1 MAVDVAELTKLMIGA
16 ARGKL
21 KKQWPVIRQY
31 TEAEARKTAETI
43 AMIEKLRLAGQIS
56 PNEARLLLDMQRNSA
71 KAVLLTVEGLG
82 LLAAE
87 AAINAAIGAVRSTV
101 NKAVGFAL
109 L

>member
-1 MAVDVAELTKLMIGA
+1 MAVDVAELAKLMLGA

-21 KKQWPVIRQY
+21 KKHWPVIREY
-31 TEAEARKTAETI
+31 AEAEARKTAETI
-43 AMIEKLRLAGQIS
+43 AMIEKLRLASQIS
-56 PNEARLLLDMQRNSA
+56 PAEARLLLEMQRNSA

-109 L
+109 I

>member
-1 MAVDVAELTKLMIGA
+1 MAIDVAELAHVMIGA

-21 KKQWPVIRQY
+21 KKQWPVIRAY
-31 TEAEARKTAETI
+31 AESEARKTAETI
-43 AMIEKLRLAGQIS
+43 AMIERLRLAGDIS
-56 PNEARLLLDMQRNSA
+56 PTEARLLLEMQRNSA
-71 KAVLLTVEGLG
+71 KAVLMTVEGLG

-87 AAINAAIGAVRSTV
+87 AAINAAIGAVRTTV